1 MKYVPRAYLYC
12 WSMPGTCHDVTAS
25 KAGALYE
32 AFLLMYC
39 EPDRQHARAAAL
51 CDAKLYIEVNIVG
64 AIDR

>member
-1 MKYVPRAYLYC
+1 
-12 WSMPGTCHDVTAS
+12 MPGTCHDVTAS